1 MDPSGFA
8 MSPLWSRPCRVPPFK
23 RDMQKT
29 CRNIGWSASWSCS
42 RSLRVTKCDPQCAP
56 GRQHVAYVATFAP
69 TATCKFL
76 RKNKV
81 RAAWG
86 PPGDFCE
93 LCSAYFSL
101 AWSAFCLCF
110 DARAAKSKCTGAN
123 DSVSLALR
131 AIPKVETT
139 MV

>member
-42 RSLRVTKCDPQCAP
+42 RSLRVTQCDSQGAP

-69 TATCKFL
+69 TATCKFPP
-76 RKNKV
+76 KNKV
-81 RAAWG
+81 RAASR

-110 DARAAKSKCTGAN
+110 DARVAKSKCTGAS
-123 DSVSLALR
+123 DSVSAALR
-131 AIPKVETT
+131 AITKVEAT